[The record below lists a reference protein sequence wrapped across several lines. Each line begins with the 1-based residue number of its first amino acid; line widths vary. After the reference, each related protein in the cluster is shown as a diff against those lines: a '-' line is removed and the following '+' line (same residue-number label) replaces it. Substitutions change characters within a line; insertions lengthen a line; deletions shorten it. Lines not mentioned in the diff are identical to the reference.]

1 MDASNY
7 DPMAALDMEKRTGI
21 KHADID
27 DFLERAK
34 AVEQKIEDIR
44 SGKISVEQLA
54 AEQEAELRAKR
65 DAEAAKI
72 KRLAEI
78 AEREKLRRAKEKAE
92 ERELPSDAIERD
104 DADESAKDARL
115 RKYENDYGRW
125 SEGRWTPKDPATLEE
140 EAAVEKEKTDKE
152 NAVFEKNNKEFCDNF
167 MADMEVR
174 EKSKQKKD
182 DTATAAEGQPLL
194 QGEEIRRRAQALPRV
209 LGVRPYEKTTLLNV
223 AQVFL
228 KMALWDDALE
238 FAKRAVVA
246 RRDAAAEARAVDE
259 AAALAEA
266 AAGAPQLSD
275 AEKTKR
281 DSEELLA
288 AFSKIAAKTEG
299 GGDAV
304 LDHALKMMEET
315 GRGESL
321 RAVDDVLERD
331 IASLGDDR
339 AADVRRRPR
348 RLAAAPAP
356 PATGAAKALV
366 LSTLAAAVRGEPK
379 SKDLAVD
386 GGALEE
392 ILTVFADDGGHFN
405 TTPPRASACELVAEL
420 AAADGAPRCPRSAAA
435 HALKCLRDLADDE
448 AARATLLRVGDE
460 GDVAVV
466 EAVAVAAKAAVS
478 VKAADR
484 AAAAR
489 AAAKTHA
496 KNPMAAMGDPAA
508 MCEAIAGELADYG
521 CACLAH
527 LAFSEQ
533 FRPASPAVA
542 GRDARATPAGILL
555 AAARD
560 AGEAPEAAEAAG
572 GVAVAYAFVRAPPRR
587 ATTSARARG
596 PRAPRDGR
604 GPRGLGRGRSAA
616 RARSGARRRRR
627 GALGRGDAPAAEER
641 DALVRAMAGALAAD
655 KDPDGAVRNFHAKGG
670 YRVLAAILPRPGP
683 TSAPAVAA
691 DLAAHGGIEK
701 LVCCLANYKEMPVRR
716 NCAVC
721 LAKLMAIDK
730 DLAPRVRELRGVE
743 MITTLGN
750 ALIA

>member
-1 MDASNY
+1 LNH
-7 DPMAALDMEKRTGI
+7 PFAA
-21 KHADID
+21 
-27 DFLERAK
+27 
-34 AVEQKIEDIR
+34 Q
-44 SGKISVEQLA
+44 
-54 AEQEAELRAKR
+54 
-65 DAEAAKI
+65 
-72 KRLAEI
+72 
-78 AEREKLRRAKEKAE
+78 
-92 ERELPSDAIERD
+92 
-104 DADESAKDARL
+104 
-115 RKYENDYGRW
+115 
-125 SEGRWTPKDPATLEE
+125 
-140 EAAVEKEKTDKE
+140 
-152 NAVFEKNNKEFCDNF
+152 
-167 MADMEVR
+167 
-174 EKSKQKKD
+174 
-182 DTATAAEGQPLL
+182 
-194 QGEEIRRRAQALPRV
+194 
-209 LGVRPYEKTTLLNV
+209 
-223 AQVFL
+223 
-228 KMALWDDALE
+228 
-238 FAKRAVVA
+238 
-246 RRDAAAEARAVDE
+246 
-259 AAALAEA
+259 
-266 AAGAPQLSD
+266 
-275 AEKTKR
+275 
-281 DSEELLA
+281 A
-288 AFSKIAAKTEG
+288 AFSKIAARAEG
-299 GGDAV
+299 GEDAV

-339 AADVRRRPR
+339 AADVSNLA
-348 RLAAAPAP
+348 RLAAALRSSADARALCRVRGGLGALLGRLGAKERPDAGALEQAYDGGFDLGDGGNGAGDLDAAAAAPAA

-392 ILTVFADDGGHFN
+392 ILTVFADDGGHFEHDAA
-405 TTPPRASACELVAEL
+405 TRASACELVAEL
-420 AAADGAPRCPRSAAA
+420 AAADGASDRARGLLAAHLPLLRRVAALARAGGPALARARATPAAAKTALPEVAAAA

-496 KNPMAAMGDPAA
+496 KDPMAAMGDPAA

-521 CACLAH
+521 CACLAR

-533 FRPASPAVA
+533 FRPAFAVAVA
-542 GRDARATPAGILL
+542 GARDARATPAGILL

-560 AGEAPEAAEAAG
+560 AGEAPEVRASALAAVTNACLGAEGSRAVQAAEAAG
-572 GVAVAYAFVRAPPRR
+572 GVAVAYAFVRAPPAAGDDVR
-587 ATTSARARG
+587 ARA
-596 PRAPRDGR
+596 A
-604 GPRGLGRGRSAA
+604 GLLARLVTAAGHEGSAA
-616 RARSGARRRRR
+616 RTLRAAP
-627 GALGRGDAPAAEER
+627 GALPALAAVVDALSKLRGDAPAAEER

-670 YRVLAAILPRPGP
+670 YRVLAAILPRPRADLGAVTA
-683 TSAPAVAA
+683 TSVSQPPVDGTRVSPSCACNAAKVLLAALSNDDAGLRGAVAA

>member
-92 ERELPSDAIERD
+92 ERESWWRGADAMYGDGDDEPSDAIERD

-125 SEGRWTPKDPATLEE
+125 NEGRWTPKDPATLEE

-182 DTATAAEGQPLL
+182 DTATATRLKGNRYFKAKKYDD
-194 QGEEIRRRAQALPRV
+194 ALRLYRES

-238 FAKRAVVA
+238 FAKRAVVVSRREGPDFHAKALA
-246 RRDAAAEARAVDE
+246 RRAAALERTGDLDGAAADLDDALALLKHQTHAAAEDARCAVLRQLKIVEQARRAAAAEARAVDE

-288 AFSKIAAKTEG
+288 ARRSRQ
-299 GGDAV
+299 
-304 LDHALKMMEET
+304 
-315 GRGESL
+315 RGE
-321 RAVDDVLERD
+321 R
-331 IASLGDDR
+331 
-339 AADVRRRPR
+339 
-348 RLAAAPAP
+348 
-356 PATGAAKALV
+356 
-366 LSTLAAAVRGEPK
+366 
-379 SKDLAVD
+379 
-386 GGALEE
+386 
-392 ILTVFADDGGHFN
+392 DDGHFQHDAA
-405 TTPPRASACELVAEL
+405 TRASACELVAEL
-420 AAADGAPRCPRSAAA
+420 AAADGASDRARGLLAAHLPLLRRVAALASAGGPALARRRQAKAALPEVAAAA

-484 AAAAR
+484 AATAR

-533 FRPASPAVA
+533 FRPAFAVAVA
-542 GRDARATPAGILL
+542 GARDARATPAGILL

-560 AGEAPEAAEAAG
+560 AGEAPEVRASALAAVTNACLGAEGAVQAAEAAG
-572 GVAVAYAFVRAPPRR
+572 GVAVAYAFVRAPPAAGDDVR
-587 ATTSARARG
+587 ARAAG
-596 PRAPRDGR
+596 LRA
-604 GPRGLGRGRSAA
+604 
-616 RARSGARRRRR
+616 
-627 GALGRGDAPAAEER
+627 
-641 DALVRAMAGALAAD
+641 
-655 KDPDGAVRNFHAKGG
+655 
-670 YRVLAAILPRPGP
+670 
-683 TSAPAVAA
+683 
-691 DLAAHGGIEK
+691 
-701 LVCCLANYKEMPVRR
+701 
-716 NCAVC
+716 
-721 LAKLMAIDK
+721 
-730 DLAPRVRELRGVE
+730 
-743 MITTLGN
+743 
-750 ALIA
+750 

>member
-54 AEQEAELRAKR
+54 AEQEAELKAKR

-92 ERELPSDAIERD
+92 ERESWWRGALAPCTATATTSRATPS
-104 DADESAKDARL
+104 SAATPTSPPGRAAAQVRERL
-115 RKYENDYGRW
+115 RPLERGPLDA
-125 SEGRWTPKDPATLEE
+125 EGPSGFEE

-167 MADMEVR
+167 MADMEGNRYFKAKKYDDALRLYR
-174 EKSKQKKD
+174 ES
-182 DTATAAEGQPLL
+182 
-194 QGEEIRRRAQALPRV
+194 

-238 FAKRAVVA
+238 RGARA
-246 RRDAAAEARAVDE
+246 REARAVDE

-266 AAGAPQLSD
+266 AAGAPKLSD

-288 AFSKIAAKTEG
+288 AFSKIAAKSGTAPRAARSSADLARSAASAAASARSSGRLGATERPDAGALEQAYDG
-299 GGDAV
+299 GFD
-304 LDHALKMMEET
+304 
-315 GRGESL
+315 
-321 RAVDDVLERD
+321 
-331 IASLGDDR
+331 LGDGGMAPGDLG
-339 AADVRRRPR
+339 ATRP
-348 RLAAAPAP
+348 AAAPAA

-392 ILTVFADDGGHFN
+392 ILTAPGRRRRRRRLRL
-405 TTPPRASACELVAEL
+405 RA
-420 AAADGAPRCPRSAAA
+420 
-435 HALKCLRDLADDE
+435 
-448 AARATLLRVGDE
+448 
-460 GDVAVV
+460 
-466 EAVAVAAKAAVS
+466 
-478 VKAADR
+478 R
-484 AAAAR
+484 AAAA
-489 AAAKTHA
+489 
-496 KNPMAAMGDPAA
+496 
-508 MCEAIAGELADYG
+508 
-521 CACLAH
+521 
-527 LAFSEQ
+527 
-533 FRPASPAVA
+533 
-542 GRDARATPAGILL
+542 
-555 AAARD
+555 
-560 AGEAPEAAEAAG
+560 
-572 GVAVAYAFVRAPPRR
+572 

-596 PRAPRDGR
+596 GLLARLVTAAGHERARP
-604 GPRGLGRGRSAA
+604 RGRSGG
-616 RARSGARRRRR
+616 ARSALRRRRR
-627 GALGRGDAPAAEER
+627 RASKLSKLRGDAPAAEER

-670 YRVLAAILPRPGP
+670 YRVLAAILPRPR
-683 TSAPAVAA
+683 A
-691 DLAAHGGIEK
+691 DLGAVTATSVSQPPVDGTRVSPSCACNAAK
-701 LVCCLANYKEMPVRR
+701 VLLAALSNDD
-716 NCAVC
+716 A
-721 LAKLMAIDK
+721 
-730 DLAPRVRELRGVE
+730 APLGRPSPRTSDGARGHREARLLPRELQGDARAAQLRRVPREARPSTRTSRRASASSRGVE

-750 ALIA
+750 ALRLEGARPKVSSYDISPK